1 MKVIIYGATEAAYL
15 IANKLYI
22 EHDITVISE
31 AEELPDA
38 FNKLDLSFVQ
48 GNPSSTK
55 VLKAAGIESTDVFIA
70 ASPVDERNIV
80 ACWNA
85 GKFADVQTLCFVS
98 KFEYFRDNE
107 GFHIDAG
114 IDYIIW
120 PEKLLT
126 QEIFRVIT
134 IPEAVDAEEF
144 AGGKVNLLEYKIK
157 NSSKLVSKQIKNC
170 HFPQNTLI
178 LGISR
183 EGQLF
188 IPTGSSVIQ
197 ADDKLLFMGFR
208 RNLEEL
214 YREYIDEKSSQ
225 IRSVTIIGGGN
236 VGFMLAEMLE
246 SLKIKTKII
255 EKNYERCEYLSEN
268 LKESLV
274 LNADG
279 TDIELLESEDIGN
292 SDIAVCVTNNDE
304 KNLLCSLLV
313 KQLGVKKVI
322 TRVNSVANASLF
334 EKVGVDVALSPLQ
347 SAIDEVNNK
356 FIETD
361 INILATVERGQGEV
375 FETTIAENFKS
386 IELMNMKFPAN
397 AIVATIKRGHKIL
410 IPKGDTLIRANDIL
424 FVFTTTDNAPVI
436 KDFFKNEKYYEI

>member
-55 VLKAAGIESTDVFIA
+55 VLKSAGIESTDVFIA

-225 IRSVTIIGGGN
+225 IRSVVIIGGGN
-236 VGFMLAEMLE
+236 VGFMLA
-246 SLKIKTKII
+246 
-255 EKNYERCEYLSEN
+255 EYLSEN

>member
-1 MKVIIYGATEAAYL
+1 M
-15 IANKLYI
+15 
-22 EHDITVISE
+22 
-31 AEELPDA
+31 
-38 FNKLDLSFVQ
+38 
-48 GNPSSTK
+48 
-55 VLKAAGIESTDVFIA
+55 
-70 ASPVDERNIV
+70 
-80 ACWNA
+80 
-85 GKFADVQTLCFVS
+85 
-98 KFEYFRDNE
+98 
-107 GFHIDAG
+107 
-114 IDYIIW
+114 
-120 PEKLLT
+120 
-126 QEIFRVIT
+126 
-134 IPEAVDAEEF
+134 
-144 AGGKVNLLEYKIK
+144 
-157 NSSKLVSKQIKNC
+157 
-170 HFPQNTLI
+170 
-178 LGISR
+178 
-183 EGQLF
+183 F

-225 IRSVTIIGGGN
+225 IRSVVIIGGGN